1 MASIHGLEDYADFIE
16 MGLQTTHGVRSPS
29 SQAMRVLVRDRLQV
43 VERQMRVLA
52 RRLDSASGG
61 PNHWWTSEAP
71 PPDSRF
77 CESWSGLMYL
87 SNTREQL
94 LRMLRRL
101 D

>member
-1 MASIHGLEDYADFIE
+1 MASIRGLEDYADFIE
-16 MGLQTTHGVRSPS
+16 MGLRTTSGVSSPS
-29 SQAMRVLVRDRLQV
+29 SRAMRVLVRDRLQV

-52 RRLDSASGG
+52 RRLDNASGG
-61 PNHWWTSEAP
+61 PTQWWASEEP

-87 SNTREQL
+87 SNTRDQL
-94 LRMLRRL
+94 IRMLRRL